1 MKAASRHVDQELGS
15 YVLGALEPPETVRVE
30 AHLQGCARCRAARDG
45 YQEVADGL
53 LYTLRPQAPP
63 PGLRSQLRR
72 RIQPARPRAAGRP
85 SAYAVLSSALALAIV
100 ALAILTWQV
109 QSSLHRVES
118 RFEAAQAAL
127 DQRAQV
133 DSVSLALLSYPSR
146 QVAMVTGEH
155 AYGTMLYEPRLP
167 MAVLNAWGLPD
178 LERDQVF
185 QIWLRQPDGT
195 RVSAGLFQRDDRSP
209 FTRVLLEMSQSA
221 SNYVEMGVTIEPN
234 GGSPAPTGPRVLH
247 CDL

>member
-1 MKAASRHVDQELGS
+1 
-15 YVLGALEPPETVRVE
+15 
-30 AHLQGCARCRAARDG
+30 
-45 YQEVADGL
+45 
-53 LYTLRPQAPP
+53 
-63 PGLRSQLRR
+63 
-72 RIQPARPRAAGRP
+72 
-85 SAYAVLSSALALAIV
+85 
-100 ALAILTWQV
+100 
-109 QSSLHRVES
+109 LHRVES

-178 LERDQVF
+178 LEENQAF

-195 RVSAGLFQRDDRSP
+195 RVGAGLFQRDDRSP